1 MGWDQVR
8 LWLDLAPVIHVAAV
22 KDRELEQKALPSIIG
37 LAFLAWRLVA
47 LLVAK
52 LDTHVARH
60 GATVL
65 VFAVAEPVQVAAAGA
80 TVGYGRLA
88 GHIARNFVLVL
99 ERLPVYLALVDL
111 WWSFIWGI
119 S

>member
-1 MGWDQVR
+1 
-8 LWLDLAPVIHVAAV
+8 
-22 KDRELEQKALPSIIG
+22 
-37 LAFLAWRLVA
+37 
-47 LLVAK
+47 
-52 LDTHVARH
+52 
-60 GATVL
+60 
-65 VFAVAEPVQVAAAGA
+65 VQVAAAGA